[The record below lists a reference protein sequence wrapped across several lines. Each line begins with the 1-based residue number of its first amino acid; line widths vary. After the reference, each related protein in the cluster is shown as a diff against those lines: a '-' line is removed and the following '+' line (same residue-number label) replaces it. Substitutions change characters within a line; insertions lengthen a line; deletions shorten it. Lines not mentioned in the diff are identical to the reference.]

1 MAGRGGMPP
10 AAWSGVTEAA
20 GTTEAVRRLLDAA
33 TAAADREDWSAAVSI
48 AEAAASLDAGDPMVA
63 LALARAR
70 AGAAAEEP
78 ATGTRRRLTIMF
90 CDLAGSTEIASA
102 LDPEDT
108 REILHTYHATCA
120 EIIRRYDGHIVHL
133 MGDGALVSFGY
144 PRAHEDDAA
153 RAVLAALSIAEAV
166 PALRSPSTGEQWD
179 LKVRVG
185 IHTGLAV
192 VEYLSGASWAQ
203 PGEIYGETP
212 NLAARV
218 QTAAAPGTVVIS
230 DTTYDMVRDRVDVRP
245 LGPHTL
251 KGIAR
256 PVELYEV
263 HAVRADLDARRE
275 DPSNV
280 AVVGRQSE
288 REALDQAWEAARG
301 AGAFAVICGEP
312 GIGKSHLLRYVRDMV
327 HSEGGRSVVLRC
339 SALYSNTPL
348 QPVVTLIRAQVDEA
362 GADDPFAAL
371 VEVAGTF
378 GLSGDEPLY
387 LLAQLCSVPW
397 PEGRTAPDLLPEQAR
412 ERTLVMLMAW
422 IDAMA
427 ARGPLLLAAE
437 DVHWADPSTL
447 DLLARCVT
455 PERGQPI
462 LVVVTTR
469 SDPATVPGDP
479 ATVLTLEP
487 LGDTACH
494 KLIDTLTGGRLDRAT
509 RALIAERGDGVPL
522 YVRELA
528 KMLDADGDPD
538 AEPPPVPPSLNDLL
552 VARLDSFP
560 HARPVLDVLSVL
572 GRPASPGLLGELTG
586 RPAADLA
593 TDLAALERAGVVRA
607 STSPTVVDFYHALLR
622 DTAYDVQLLS
632 DRRRLHLRVA
642 GVLQARP
649 DVDRVDT
656 ALELAHHWQLA
667 GEPAR
672 AVTLW
677 LHAAVRQAASA
688 AHVEAIASFELVLA
702 HLDDLGPERDEV
714 ELATR
719 SGLAASLLAAR
730 GYTAP
735 EVADAYARV
744 RELSA
749 ARDARL
755 ELTSVYGLWS
765 YYHVTGNAPASVEL
779 AETLLERARA
789 SGDEQAE
796 RAASAV
802 LGYQLM
808 RVGRPADA
816 LELLDRG
823 RRWEATEP
831 LFPHHAGIGATANS
845 AITRWLLGDFAG
857 ARDAVDAAVAAADAM
872 EGPTAHFTRAYTYL
886 WAAELHQVA
895 GRYDLAAFHAGRTVQ
910 VSAEYGFPSWLG
922 AGMTELK
929 IAEAMCGDDE
939 ALPVIDFCIQAWRD
953 AGASAGLPQYVLGQT
968 LAYRRA
974 GRIDEA
980 CAAVD
985 QGLADVGANEERYLE
1000 PELHR
1005 VRGELLCA
1013 RDPAAGDGP
1022 EALVRALAEA
1032 TANGSAALRLRA
1044 LMALES
1050 RHRDRGDVDSTLSE
1064 VDELHRR
1071 LDPPG
1076 VDPEPTLVEA
1086 RGLCDRSVA
1095 R

>member
-280 AVVGRQSE
+280 AVVGRQSD

-509 RALIAERGDGVPL
+509 RALITERGDGVPL

-632 DRRRLHLRVA
+632 DRRRLHSA
-642 GVLQARP
+642 GGRGAPGPPGRGP
-649 DVDRVDT
+649 GGHGPR
-656 ALELAHHWQLA
+656 A
-667 GEPAR
+667 GP
-672 AVTLW
+672 
-677 LHAAVRQAASA
+677 
-688 AHVEAIASFELVLA
+688 
-702 HLDDLGPERDEV
+702 P
-714 ELATR
+714 
-719 SGLAASLLAAR
+719 LAAGRRAGPGGDPVAAR
-730 GYTAP
+730 
-735 EVADAYARV
+735 R
-744 RELSA
+744 RA
-749 ARDARL
+749 AGRL
-755 ELTSVYGLWS
+755 RRPRRG
-765 YYHVTGNAPASVEL
+765 HR
-779 AETLLERARA
+779 LLRARA
-789 SGDEQAE
+789 
-796 RAASAV
+796 RPP
-802 LGYQLM
+802 
-808 RVGRPADA
+808 GRPGSRAR
-816 LELLDRG
+816 RG
-823 RRWEATEP
+823 R
-831 LFPHHAGIGATANS
+831 AGHPQRPGRQPAG
-845 AITRWLLGDFAG
+845 RPWLHGPRGGRRLCQGAG
-857 ARDAVDAAVAAADAM
+857 AVRR
-872 EGPTAHFTRAYTYL
+872 P
-886 WAAELHQVA
+886 
-895 GRYDLAAFHAGRTVQ
+895 GRTAGTDQRVRPVVLLPRDRQ
-910 VSAEYGFPSWLG
+910 RPRLG
-922 AGMTELK
+922 
-929 IAEAMCGDDE
+929 
-939 ALPVIDFCIQAWRD
+939 
-953 AGASAGLPQYVLGQT
+953 
-968 LAYRRA
+968 RA
-974 GRIDEA
+974 GR
-980 CAAVD
+980 
-985 QGLADVGANEERYLE
+985 
-1000 PELHR
+1000 
-1005 VRGELLCA
+1005 
-1013 RDPAAGDGP
+1013 
-1022 EALVRALAEA
+1022 
-1032 TANGSAALRLRA
+1032 
-1044 LMALES
+1044 
-1050 RHRDRGDVDSTLSE
+1050 
-1064 VDELHRR
+1064 
-1071 LDPPG
+1071 DPPRTG
-1076 VDPEPTLVEA
+1076 
-1086 RGLCDRSVA
+1086 RGPRVTSRPSGRRA
-1095 R
+1095 PYSATS